1 MLKVFSVG
9 IQLTP
14 EGKVEAAQLMPNA
27 SHPAITFADV
37 VDDEIVAYT
46 TTYSSADYL
55 LKFEG
60 SYYAPPELTTRIEK
74 TRKEVGSR
82 CIPPQAFVQQYGL
95 DSLKLAIEQS
105 QRLKTTRAQI
115 WGMGCMPL
123 DVLLNGEE
131 AVKEHASL
139 YKSPKTF
146 FEHIAFAATFNP
158 EIDKILETHA
168 QFLAKELYKDKRA
181 EQCQSCWNAG
191 FTHGGQRAVLVEA
204 FVQNMNDGFS
214 PVLENLMM
222 PHQRK
227 TQDFILDV
235 LQHPDASTIELAE
248 LPVGSLQKIRELGL
262 TFKTDQMFAQKAL
275 AIANCKHHY
284 IHLGYDWTHLPELQ
298 DQLGADATENLVNY
312 LKTSLREIAQHSIES
327 GVFWDPKT
335 SLVCQDVAPVIR
347 AIAEVDPVG
356 FTQVFERL
364 DYAHKLACVSAGFI
378 DRSWVDLEKL
388 PQAGLV
394 RVLETDLGF

>member
-1 MLKVFSVG
+1 MLRVFSVG

-14 EGKVEAAQLMPNA
+14 EGKVEASQLPPSA

-37 VDDEIVAYT
+37 VNDEIAAYT
-46 TTYSSADYL
+46 TTYSSPDYL

-60 SYYAPPELTTRIEK
+60 SYYAPPELTEKFEK
-74 TRKEVGSR
+74 TRKEVVSR
-82 CIPPQAFVQQYGL
+82 FVPPRAFVQQYGL
-95 DSLKLAIEQS
+95 SSLRLAIEQS
-105 QRLKTTRAQI
+105 QILDGSSASLCEL
-115 WGMGCMPL
+115 GCMPL
-123 DVLLNGEE
+123 DVLFKGEE
-131 AVKEHASL
+131 AIKMHASL
-139 YKSPKTF
+139 YKTPKTF
-146 FEHIAFAATFNP
+146 FEHIAIATIFNP
-158 EIDKILETHA
+158 EIDQVLEAHA
-168 QFLAKELYKDKRA
+168 QSLAKALYRDKRA
-181 EQCQSCWNAG
+181 EQCMSCWHAG
-191 FTHGGQRAVLVEA
+191 FAHGGQRAVLVEA
-204 FVQNMNDGFS
+204 FVQSMNGGFS
-214 PVLENLMM
+214 PVLNNLVMS
-222 PHQRK
+222 HLEK
-227 TQDFILDV
+227 TQDFIQDV
-235 LQHPDASTIELAE
+235 LQHPEASTIELAE
-248 LPVGSLQKIRELGL
+248 LPVNSLLKIRELGL

-275 AIANCKHHY
+275 AVASSKHHY

-335 SLVCQDVAPVIR
+335 SLVCQGVAPVIR
-347 AIAEVDPVG
+347 AISEVDAVG

-364 DYAHKLACVSAGFI
+364 DYANKLACVSAGFI

>member
-1 MLKVFSVG
+1 MLRVFSVG

-14 EGKVEAAQLMPNA
+14 DGKVETSQLSPNA
-27 SHPAITFADV
+27 SHPAISFAEV
-37 VDDEIVAYT
+37 VNDEIVAYT
-46 TTYSSADYL
+46 STYSSPDYL

-60 SYYAPPELTTRIEK
+60 SYYAPPELSEQFEK
-74 TRKEVGSR
+74 TRREVVNR
-82 CIPPQAFVQQYGL
+82 FMPPQPFVQQYGL
-95 DSLKLAIEQS
+95 ASLKLAIEQS
-105 QRLKTTRAQI
+105 QILDTNRAQI

-131 AVKEHASL
+131 AVKAHASL

-146 FEHIAFAATFNP
+146 FEHIAIAASFNP
-158 EIDKILETHA
+158 EIDQILETHA
-168 QFLAKELYKDKRA
+168 RFLAKELYQDKRA
-181 EQCQSCWNAG
+181 EQCQSCRNAG
-191 FTHGGQRAVLVEA
+191 YAHGGKRAVLVEA
-204 FVQNMNDGFS
+204 FVQNMNGGFS
-214 PVLENLMM
+214 PVLNNLMM
-222 PHQRK
+222 PHLEK

-235 LQHPDASTIELAE
+235 LQHPEASTIELAE
-248 LPVGSLQKIRELGL
+248 LPVSTLLKIRELGL

-275 AIANCKHHY
+275 AVAGSKHHY

-298 DQLGADATENLVNY
+298 DQLGADTTENLVNY

>member
-1 MLKVFSVG
+1 MLRVFSVG

-14 EGKVEAAQLMPNA
+14 EGKVEASQLPPSA

-37 VDDEIVAYT
+37 VNDEIVAYT
-46 TTYSSADYL
+46 TTYSSPDYL

-60 SYYAPPELTTRIEK
+60 SYYAPPELTTQIEK

-82 CIPPQAFVQQYGL
+82 FMSPQPFVQQYGL

-105 QRLKTTRAQI
+105 QILDTSRAQI
-115 WGMGCMPL
+115 WGLVCMPL

-131 AVKEHASL
+131 AIKTHASL
-139 YKSPKTF
+139 YTSPKIF
-146 FEHIAFAATFNP
+146 FEHIAIATRFNP
-158 EIDKILETHA
+158 AIDQVLETHA
-168 QFLAKELYKDKRA
+168 QSLAKALYKDKRA

-191 FTHGGQRAVLVEA
+191 FTHGGQRAVLLEA
-204 FVQNMNDGFS
+204 FVQNMNEGFS
-214 PVLENLMM
+214 PVLDKLMM
-222 PHQRK
+222 PHQKR

-248 LPVGSLQKIRELGL
+248 LPVNSLLKIRELGL

-275 AIANCKHHY
+275 AVASSKHHY

-335 SLVCQDVAPVIR
+335 SLVCQGVAPIIR
-347 AIAEVDPVG
+347 AISEVDPVG